1 MTQFPEKLAAIEN
14 KLFIN
19 GEFVESKGGKPFEVV
34 DPSTEK
40 IIGTASAA
48 SQADVDLS
56 VEAARKALET
66 SWENT
71 DAHEKGRILY
81 RVADLIEKNAEWL
94 AYY

>member
-1 MTQFPEKLAAIEN
+1 MTQFPEKLATIEN

-40 IIGTASAA
+40 VIGTASAA

-56 VEAARKALET
+56 V
-66 SWENT
+66 
-71 DAHEKGRILY
+71 
-81 RVADLIEKNAEWL
+81 
-94 AYY
+94 